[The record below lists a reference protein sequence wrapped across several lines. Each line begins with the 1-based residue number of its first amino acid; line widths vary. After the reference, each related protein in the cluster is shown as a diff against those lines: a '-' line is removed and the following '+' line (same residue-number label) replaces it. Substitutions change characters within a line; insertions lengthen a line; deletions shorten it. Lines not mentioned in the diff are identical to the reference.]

1 MTQFWTGQRTPMMEL
16 KPAPM
21 YFNEVVFLGLV
32 GDFGCLKKTRFKWGY
47 NSESHQI
54 RHRDDSF
61 REQIRDFD
69 FQYRDATRLK
79 AGMTLAHNG
88 TRFVIQTHPKKA
100 GLPSQNI
107 WLCLKRGH
115 PKTI

>member
-1 MTQFWTGQRTPMMEL
+1 MMEL

-21 YFNEVVFLGLV
+21 YFNEVVFLGLA
-32 GDFGCLKKTRFKWGY
+32 GDFGCLKKTFKWGY
-47 NSESHQI
+47 NSESHQT

-79 AGMTLAHNG
+79 AGMTLAH
-88 TRFVIQTHPKKA
+88 